1 MSFDGSHDKGPRRRP
16 VEEMTMLEDELTAH
30 TSPPPNGHAPRPI
43 TTQAAANLLGFSRSY
58 ALRLLTDSATPV
70 GRRGHF
76 VLWSRAD
83 VEAVRALYPRRK
95 TYRGRRKPINNP
107 PVIATSKAI
116 PQPEPDDSLSLLL
129 RCYRSQLLT
138 AEEAMAAI
146 ARVVGPERK

>member
-1 MSFDGSHDKGPRRRP
+1 
-16 VEEMTMLEDELTAH
+16 MLETELTTH
-30 TSPPPNGHAPRPI
+30 NSPPPNGHASRPI

-58 ALRLLTDSATPV
+58 ALRLLSDSATPV
-70 GRRGHF
+70 GKRGRF

-95 TYRGRRKPINNP
+95 TYRGRRPPITGA
-107 PVIATSKAI
+107 PVVEIPSTI
-116 PQPEPDDSLSLLL
+116 PQPEQDDGLPLLL

-146 ARVVGPERK
+146 SRIVGPGRQ